1 VAPLTVVSFRSDW
14 RVACWSRA
22 EHWKSSGQQRYISPL
37 YEYILYS
44 KPFLKLILTAVQ
56 LNDNETDLTVPQRRA
71 YSITPQLQMSTSGPA
86 YNLHQTA
93 HQVLSMSSNP
103 KL

>member
-22 EHWKSSGQQRYISPL
+22 EHWKSSGQQRYISPHHIIIH
-37 YEYILYS
+37 EYILYS

-56 LNDNETDLTVPQRRA
+56 LN
-71 YSITPQLQMSTSGPA
+71 
-86 YNLHQTA
+86 
-93 HQVLSMSSNP
+93 
-103 KL
+103 